1 MIHIIPFNNDQ
12 LISVFGEGLSTVIY
26 WHVFRYRI
34 FFIYLFMEV
43 LIQSKAA
50 LAMTHV
56 LIGGCAISTIV
67 VAIAYLNNGLILLLR
82 LPILSS

>member
-1 MIHIIPFNNDQ
+1 
-12 LISVFGEGLSTVIY
+12 
-26 WHVFRYRI
+26 
-34 FFIYLFMEV
+34 MEV

-67 VAIAYLNNGLILLLR
+67 VAIAYLNNGLILLL
-82 LPILSS
+82 